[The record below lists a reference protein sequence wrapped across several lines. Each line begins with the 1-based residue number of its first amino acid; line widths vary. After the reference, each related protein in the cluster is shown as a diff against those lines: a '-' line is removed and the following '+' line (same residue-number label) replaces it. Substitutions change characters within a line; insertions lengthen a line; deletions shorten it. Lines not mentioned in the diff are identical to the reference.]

1 MPIPTFG
8 EMLIA
13 DDIISEE
20 QLERA
25 LALQQSGRDQKNLLG
40 VILIRLGF
48 ITMDTLVKYL
58 EIQTRMVIDEYPEK
72 RVPPIG
78 ELLTRNGEITEEQ
91 LQDALRAQRTRG
103 NTPLGI
109 ILVQLN
115 YIDGDILIHYLIKQ
129 TALAVQEG

>member
-1 MPIPTFG
+1 MGIPTFG

-13 DDIISEE
+13 DDIITEE

-25 LALQQSGRDQKNLLG
+25 LALQQSGRDQKNLIG

-48 ITMDTLVKYL
+48 ITMDTLIKYL
-58 EIQTRMVIDEYPEK
+58 EIQTGMVIEEHPKK
-72 RVPPIG
+72 RVPPLG
-78 ELLTRNGEITEEQ
+78 ELLTGNGEISEEQ
-91 LQDALRAQRTRG
+91 LQEALKTQKTRG

-115 YIDGDILIHYLIKQ
+115 YIDADLLMRYLIKQ
-129 TALAVQEG
+129 TALAIEEG